1 MRTAPVDAAAAFA
14 RLYHQWFDDACGQA
28 AESARQAQALAG
40 SYVADVLTLWDES
53 TRSWVRGAPTILRL
67 EACDLASFTMRAPHI
82 ALYLGSIDTDPS
94 SAAFGSSMRWESFR
108 PCSYAI
114 GRTVADLV
122 FNTDEQGLLIDVEAV
137 LDDGGRLALG
147 YLAAWELPCAG

>member
-1 MRTAPVDAAAAFA
+1 MRAAPVDAAAAFA
-14 RLYHQWFDDACGQA
+14 QLYHQWFDNARA
-28 AESARQAQALAG
+28 LASESARRAQALAG

-53 TRSWVRGAPTILRL
+53 TRSWVPDAPTILRL
-67 EACDLASFTMRAPHI
+67 ESCDLASFTMRAPHI
-82 ALYLGSIDTDPS
+82 ALYLGSIDTGPRA
-94 SAAFGSSMRWESFR
+94 AAFGSSMRWESFR

-122 FNTDEQGLLIDVEAV
+122 LSTDEHGMLVGVEAV

-147 YLAAWELPCAG
+147 GPAAWELPCAG